1 MQGWFA
7 QNCRRQRKGCARHQ
21 GLSSWPFGGADLLDE
36 SSPAVVKLG
45 GEVIFEDGQFALD
58 GVAQG
63 GFTGTSQLVESR
75 LRATEIK
82 QRAYDELATSA
93 DGRKITQRGGEMT
106 FRESCSPTFDQ

>member
-1 MQGWFA
+1 MG
-7 QNCRRQRKGCARHQ
+7 RQLVNGPLLKCAIAGDDPNVGRVVAKVGQ
-21 GLSSWPFGGADLLDE
+21 ILGARGKADLLDE

-82 QRAYDELATSA
+82 QRAYDELASSA
-93 DGRKITQRGGEMT
+93 
-106 FRESCSPTFDQ
+106 